1 MGLICAS
8 PDAVVLF
15 QLEVLNDAFSYQL
28 PGRRKLGQLIKIF
41 PLLPNSSTHKVR
53 VIVLEIYGPFYPVK
67 ISSGFPASFRN
78 HLNS

>member
-1 MGLICAS
+1 MMLVS
-8 PDAVVLF
+8 NP
-15 QLEVLNDAFSYQL
+15 FSYKL

-41 PLLPNSSTHKVR
+41 PFLPNPSVHKVR

-67 ISSGFPASFRN
+67 ISSGFPASFRH